1 MTTDAGLLFLEGR
14 PPIAGGADPCCFRG
28 RRPEGIALD
37 PPPKAEAEDD
47 GGGE

>member
-1 MTTDAGLLFLEGR
+1 MTTDAGLLFPGR
-14 PPIAGGADPCCFRG
+14 RAADRGGADPCCFRG